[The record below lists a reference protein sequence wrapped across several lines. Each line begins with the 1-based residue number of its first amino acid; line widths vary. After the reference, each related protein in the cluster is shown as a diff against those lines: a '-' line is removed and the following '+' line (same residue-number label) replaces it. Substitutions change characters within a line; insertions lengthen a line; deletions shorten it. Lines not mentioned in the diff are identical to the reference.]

1 MALYRL
7 ALVSALCLLVLAG
20 CDSGKTE
27 GQSQARPVVEVTPA
41 TKATADVDRR
51 ATLAL
56 KQALM
61 TSFPEATSTEAVEA
75 GLIKDG
81 FSCGPN
87 PTAPDERAC
96 LQSKREGACE
106 INKIIRSQPYLPDKA
121 QVIKICEVGTQTRNA
136 Q

>member
-7 ALVSALCLLVLAG
+7 GFAPALCLLILVG
-20 CDSGKTE
+20 CGGEKTE
-27 GQSQARPVVEVTPA
+27 GQSQARPVVEVMPA

-61 TSFPEATSTEAVEA
+61 TSYPEATPTEVVEA

-81 FSCGPN
+81 FLCSPN
-87 PTAPDERAC
+87 PTAQDERAC

-106 INKIIRSQPYLPDKA
+106 INKIIRSQPYLPEKA